1 MLRQS
6 LSKSINSILDCL
18 NINDMSRNRVNKVM
32 TTSYGVVKLGEESFL
47 CSIRKNGMTIYNRF
61 FKTLEEALFAYN
73 QVVLEERLPLPLNKI
88 VQDEQIFKYLQRSS
102 RHKKASSITYEY
114 CRIGTGWSSL
124 LRFGKYLRFLGVYDS
139 PDEAIKAYNDFV
151 VLRGIRAPLIKYVD
165 ALKSVILHN
174 KEVLL
179 GYSRRDLIVDG
190 PPLTDWLKII

>member
-6 LSKSINSILDCL
+6 LSKFINSILDCL

-73 QVVLEERLPLPLNKI
+73 RVVLEERLPLPLNKI
-88 VQDEQIFKYLQRSS
+88 IQDEQIFKYLQRSS
-102 RHKKASSITYEY
+102 RNRRTPLITCEYYKVLNGWASV
-114 CRIGTGWSSL
+114 L
-124 LRFGKYLRFLGVYDS
+124 FFGKFLRFLGVYDS

-151 VLRGIRAPLIKYVD
+151 VLRGIRTPLVKYVD

-190 PPLTDWLKII
+190 PPLTDWLKTI